1 MIPNVG
7 FIFASLNIFTLPER
21 QRESDRS
28 STRKQHTIRT
38 FPIQM
43 GDSANAIN
51 VSQSNLRLAKIPASL
66 LFQTPFFFYRERALR
81 LKVDGPF
88 EDGWNFRIR
97 LPRRPE
103 VLLLL
108 KFAINILRGALV
120 EGFQAILLLKEV
132 GLGIAAEGLQIIVV
146 SLMLLEVEE

>member
-1 MIPNVG
+1 M
-7 FIFASLNIFTLPER
+7 
-21 QRESDRS
+21 
-28 STRKQHTIRT
+28 
-38 FPIQM
+38 
-43 GDSANAIN
+43 
-51 VSQSNLRLAKIPASL
+51 
-66 LFQTPFFFYRERALR
+66 R